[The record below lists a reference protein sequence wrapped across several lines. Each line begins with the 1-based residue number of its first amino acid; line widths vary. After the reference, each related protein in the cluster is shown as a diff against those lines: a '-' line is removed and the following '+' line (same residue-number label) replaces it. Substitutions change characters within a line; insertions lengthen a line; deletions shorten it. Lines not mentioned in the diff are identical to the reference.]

1 MSPSPPRGRTIIEAT
16 SLVLGPALMSAGDLL
31 HPPESWDAAAQVA
44 IAAHATDRWY
54 LAHLLLFFGI
64 LLLVPGLLALTRLA
78 AARRPAMGYAARVL
92 VLISVGAFAAV
103 TSYEMLL
110 GAFLSRGASPAVAVT
125 LVEAFASHVITVLL
139 PGLLAFFVGTLLTV
153 VALATGTSP
162 FRWPAL
168 CLGLGA
174 VLILGEIVLA
184 QVLLSQIGN
193 ILILVAGVGFARQLG
208 RPRAA

>member
-16 SLVLGPALMSAGDLL
+16 SLVLGPALMSMGDLL

-44 IAAHATDRWY
+44 IVANATDRWY
-54 LAHLLLFFGI
+54 LAHLLLFAGI

-78 AARRPAMGYAARVL
+78 AARRPAIGYAARVL

-103 TSYEMLL
+103 TSYEMLV
-110 GAFLSRGASPAVAVT
+110 GAFLSGGSSHAAAVA
-125 LVEAFASHVITVLL
+125 LVEAFSSQVIMVLL
-139 PGLLAFFVGTLLTV
+139 PGLLAFFVGTWIT
-153 VALATGTSP
+153 VALPATGTSA

-174 VLILGEIVLA
+174 VLILAEIVLA
-184 QVLLSQIGN
+184 QVVLSQIGN
-193 ILILVAGVGFARQLG
+193 ILILLAGIGVARQLG
-208 RPRAA
+208 RFSPA